1 VSSGGQ
7 SRKACCVPAAPPAS
21 SDLSRP
27 ETIQIRASAPE
38 SAAGS
43 SLILIPAQQFL
54 MGSSDPDGFRD
65 DGEGPPRLVTVDAFH
80 ISPTVVTNRQ
90 FADFVRATRYIT
102 DAERSGASFVFC
114 GQLPGG
120 GDSSSL
126 PAAPGLPWWRL
137 VEGAAW
143 QRPEGPGS
151 YIHDRPDYP
160 VVHVSWFDAQAYCAW
175 SGQRLP
181 TEAQWE
187 CAARGGLQG
196 KRYPWGDELMQD
208 DHMRCNIWQGTFP
221 DCPAAGWVPGPQPAR
236 SFEANGYGLYNT
248 AGNVWE
254 WCADAFVPEY
264 HRVTSGHNPLFS
276 DDSGYRSIRGGS
288 FLCDASY
295 CNRYRVGAR
304 NSSMPDSTTSNC
316 GFRVVE

>member
-1 VSSGGQ
+1 MSSDGQ
-7 SRKACCVPAAPPAS
+7 SRKACCVPASPLACGGSPHPGNTQA
-21 SDLSRP
+21 
-27 ETIQIRASAPE
+27 RACAPE

-43 SLILIPAQQFL
+43 DLILIPAQQFL
-54 MGSSDPDGFRD
+54 MGSNDPDGFRD
-65 DGEGPPRLVTVDAFH
+65 DGEGPPRLVMVDAFH

-90 FADFVRATRYIT
+90 FADFVRDTRYIT
-102 DAERSGASFVFC
+102 DAERSGASFVFY

-120 GDSSSL
+120 GDTSSL
-126 PAAPGLPWWRL
+126 PAPPGLPWWRL
-137 VEGAAW
+137 VAGASW

-151 YIHDRPDYP
+151 YVHDRADYP

-196 KRYPWGDELMQD
+196 KRYPWGDELMPD
-208 DHMRCNIWQGTFP
+208 GHMRCNIWQGTFP
-221 DCPAAGWVPGPQPAR
+221 DSPAVGWTPGPQPVR

-254 WCADAFVPEY
+254 WCMDSFVPDY
-264 HRVTSGHNPLFS
+264 HRVTSRHNPVSS
-276 DDSGYRSIRGGS
+276 DAGGYRSIRGGS

-304 NSSMPDSTTSNC
+304 NSSTPDSTASNC